1 MKASVLILT
10 SIFFS
15 TICTAQAPLNKT
27 VYDCDSNSKNIQ
39 DVLGT
44 GKALIIAHKGV
55 DCSICKSSAG
65 PLQTWAAAN
74 KSKVEVWGAM
84 SYRYNPNS
92 FKPECQKT
100 KDWDST
106 YAWNDIFAFADSSRS
121 WAASSSPRYYVY
133 SAIDSTI
140 VFQGSSRTVAQDSA
154 LNHSTIVVGLNE
166 LSAAEQ
172 IKVVYNAGQIEL
184 KNLPE
189 KTIELFVYNLNGKL
203 IEKRRDFNLSTSIN
217 TAGFEKGIYI
227 LQLRTKD
234 GFTINKKLFIL

>member
-1 MKASVLILT
+1 MK
-10 SIFFS
+10 SIFSALFLLLA
-15 TICTAQAPLNKT
+15 TASFAQVPLNAT

-55 DCSICKSSAG
+55 DCSICRSSSG
-65 PLQTWAAAN
+65 PLQTWAANN

-92 FKPECQKT
+92 FVPACQKT

-106 YAWNDIFAFADSSRS
+106 YKWTDIFSFPDTGRS

-133 SAIDSTI
+133 SAIDSSI

-154 LNHSTIVVGLNE
+154 LNHSTILVGIDE
-166 LSAAEQ
+166 LD
-172 IKVVYNAGQIEL
+172 KVKGL
-184 KNLPE
+184 KINSQRDQLYISNLPE
-189 KTIELFVYNLNGKL
+189 GMSELVIYDLNGREL
-203 IEKRRDFNLSTSIN
+203 KRKVSTSSETSIN
-217 TAGFEKGIYI
+217 TAGIDKGIYI
-227 LQLRTKD
+227 LQLRSAK
-234 GFTINKKLFIL
+234 GIEGSRKLFLQ